1 MRGNFKLFLLTF
13 LFIFQFIS
21 LLHEYLFCS
30 SPTPSPITFLIV
42 HLTLRA
48 VPPNLLS
55 DAKGSS
61 CEQMNSSAAERVH
74 GPSLS
79 FIQWRIQR
87 RGPGGPGHP
96 LFQTKPRPEGPKKFS
111 LETAPPP
118 SKNLDDLDPPLSQD
132 LDPALLFTTQTLT
145 IRRCCH
151 SSQSWRGRGRGA

>member
-55 DAKGSS
+55 D
-61 CEQMNSSAAERVH
+61 
-74 GPSLS
+74 
-79 FIQWRIQR
+79 
-87 RGPGGPGHP
+87 
-96 LFQTKPRPEGPKKFS
+96 TK
-111 LETAPPP
+111 
-118 SKNLDDLDPPLSQD
+118 
-132 LDPALLFTTQTLT
+132 
-145 IRRCCH
+145 
-151 SSQSWRGRGRGA
+151 